1 MKRIFSEDQISAQA
15 SRGTGN
21 PHSQIAQPSVYVPNY
36 KGVNHILHYS
46 GGSGKVSFMNALAS
60 TSQKQVAYQQSLYD
74 NMEVNQALAS
84 VDSAYRQ
91 ESEKFFQD
99 NPSGRNYTEYITNK
113 YDELSNTAVN
123 SGSNQTVRDK
133 LKLVFSHRKADVA
146 NNAFKMEQERYT
158 GWAINETEQQLAATA
173 NELMLSP
180 GEVQSLST
188 KYQQQLSSLQTVI
201 APDKFEKFARKKIEQ
216 FTYSYGLG
224 LIKNNP
230 YTAVEMVKG
239 TEFSSKLSPEQF
251 ARLQAQA
258 RYEVEH
264 QDYKA
269 RQYQAMID
277 SANKREELSLFHKME
292 IGIYQDSISKAS
304 IENANLSDEY
314 KVRLFKTYDSHIRKS
329 QNKVNVDNL
338 IADALKK
345 GTIPG
350 DKLKAE
356 DQSKFLQGYFKGEN
370 EKRNQAGQAEMSFV
384 EMVKFLQDHQLVF
397 KATYHPINN
406 QIHNTIRK
414 GTDAAKLLDASFAIA
429 GNSNIPALGKID
441 KDVKDFA
448 CLAHSIFDGNSSSPD
463 YIIKVRDDYFSAD
476 NATIEY
482 NKQKWKEAFPSSEQ
496 AAKLKDFY
504 DDNGYYH
511 WFGASIEQSLDVR
524 RVNTKMIDIMKRVF
538 YRTGSEQKAYAVA
551 ASRLKSLVKYDP
563 YSNRYAINPP
573 TTENTGLTQ
582 DKLQNTIDEDLKASL
597 AIAKNAGNSG
607 DLKGITVKDLH
618 LESVDFHTTD
628 YNVYYLADPD
638 DYTSRMYLYNKN
650 GQKIIMNPAPKKEPK
665 KDANS

>member
-1 MKRIFSEDQISAQA
+1 MKRILSEDQASAQA
-15 SRGTGN
+15 SRGTGS

-36 KGVNHILHYS
+36 KGVNNILYHS
-46 GGSGKVSFMNALAS
+46 GGSGKVSFMNALAN
-60 TSQKQVAYQQSLYD
+60 TSQKQVAYQQALYD
-74 NMEVNQALAS
+74 NMEVNNALAS
-84 VDSAYRQ
+84 VDTAYRQ

-113 YDELSNTAVN
+113 YDELSDTAVH
-123 SGSNQTVRDK
+123 SGSNQQVRDK

-230 YTAVEMVKG
+230 YTAVDMVKG
-239 TEFSSKLSPEQF
+239 SEFSSKLSPEQF

-356 DQSKFLQGYFKGEN
+356 DQSKFLQGYFNGEN

-384 EMVKFLQDHQLVF
+384 ERVKFLQDHQLVF
-397 KATYHPINN
+397 KATYHPINSE
-406 QIHNTIRK
+406 IHDTILK
-414 GTDAAKLLDASFAIA
+414 GTSAAKLLDASFAIA

-448 CLAHSIFDGNSSSPD
+448 CLAHSIFDGNSSPE

-476 NATIEY
+476 KATIEY
-482 NKQKWKEAFPSSEQ
+482 NKQKWRESFPLSEQ
-496 AAKLKDFY
+496 AGKLKDFY
-504 DDNGYYH
+504 DDNGYRH

-524 RVNTKMIDIMKRVF
+524 RVNAEMIDIMKRVF
-538 YRTGSEQKAYAVA
+538 YRTGSEQKAYAA
-551 ASRLKSLVKYDP
+551 ASSRLKSIVKYDP
-563 YSNRYAINPP
+563 YSKRYAINPP

-582 DKLQNTIDEDLKASL
+582 DKLQNIIDADLKASL

-607 DLKGITVKDLH
+607 DLEGITVKDLH

-628 YNVYYLADPD
+628 YNVYYLAEPD

-650 GQKIIMNPAPKKEPK
+650 GQKIIMNPVPKKEPK

>member
-1 MKRIFSEDQISAQA
+1 MKRILSEDQASAQA
-15 SRGTGN
+15 SRGTGS

-36 KGVNHILHYS
+36 KGVNNILYHS

-60 TSQKQVAYQQSLYD
+60 TSQKQVAYQQALYD
-74 NMEVNQALAS
+74 NMEVNNALAS
-84 VDSAYRQ
+84 VDTAYRQ

-113 YDELSNTAVN
+113 YDELSDTAVH
-123 SGSNQTVRDK
+123 SGSNQQVRDK

-230 YTAVEMVKG
+230 YTAVDMVKG
-239 TEFSSKLSPEQF
+239 SEFSSKLSPEQF

-304 IENANLSDEY
+304 IENANLSDKY
-314 KVRLFKTYDSHIRKS
+314 KARLFKTYDSHIRKS

-338 IADALKK
+338 ITDALEE
-345 GTIPG
+345 GTIPVE
-350 DKLKAE
+350 KLKAD

-384 EMVKFLQDHQLVF
+384 ERVKFLQDHQLVF
-397 KATYHPINN
+397 KATYHPINSE
-406 QIHNTIRK
+406 IHDTILK
-414 GTDAAKLLDASFAIA
+414 GTSAAKLLDASFAIA

-448 CLAHSIFDGNSSSPD
+448 CLAHSIFDGNSSPE
-463 YIIKVRDDYFSAD
+463 YIIKVRDDYFSSD
-476 NATIEY
+476 KATIEY
-482 NKQKWKEAFPSSEQ
+482 NKQKWRESFPLSEQ
-496 AAKLKDFY
+496 AGKLKDFY
-504 DDNGYYH
+504 DDNGYRH

-524 RVNTKMIDIMKRVF
+524 RVNAEMIDIMKRVF
-538 YRTGSEQKAYAVA
+538 YRTGSEQKAYAA
-551 ASRLKSLVKYDP
+551 ASSRLKSIVKYDP
-563 YSNRYAINPP
+563 YSKRYAINPP

-607 DLKGITVKDLH
+607 DLEGITVKDLH
-618 LESVDFHTTD
+618 LESVNFHTTD

-638 DYTSRMYLYNKN
+638 DYTSRMYLYDKN
-650 GQKIIMNPAPKKEPK
+650 GKKIITNPVPKKEQN